1 MYKNS
6 EGYSD
11 PTAGIAIG
19 RVMREYKLEQKEKW
33 RRQHELKNRPK
44 VYVASKYAGD
54 INSNV
59 ANAIRYCQY
68 VIEKKCM
75 PVASH
80 LTYPVMLNDADPHER
95 EMGLMFGLAL
105 LAICDE
111 VWCFGEISQGMELEI
126 NEAKRLGK
134 KICYFKGAV

>member
-11 PTAGIAIG
+11 PTAGIAMG
-19 RVMREYKLEQKEKW
+19 RMMREYRQEQKEKW
-33 RRQHELKNRPK
+33 RRQHDLKNRSK
-44 VYVASKYAGD
+44 IYVASKYAGD
-54 INSNV
+54 TQENV
-59 ANAIRYCQY
+59 ANAIRYCRF

-75 PVASH
+75 PIASH
-80 LTYPVMLNDADPHER
+80 LTYPQMLNDNNPCER

-111 VWCFGEISQGMELEI
+111 VWCFGDISPDMELEI

-134 KICYFKGAV
+134 KICCFKGVV